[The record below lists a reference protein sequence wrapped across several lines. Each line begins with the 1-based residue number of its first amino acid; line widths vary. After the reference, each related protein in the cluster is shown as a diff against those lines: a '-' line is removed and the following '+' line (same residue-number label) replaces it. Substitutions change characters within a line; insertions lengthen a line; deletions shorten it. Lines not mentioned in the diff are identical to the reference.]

1 VAGADGSE
9 SKIAALGVRVRHWVS
24 YHGIALNVAPDLAHY
39 RGIVPCGVTA
49 HGVTSLA
56 ALGVPVGMDE
66 VDAALR
72 KAFGEVFGERAAP

>member
-1 VAGADGSE
+1 
-9 SKIAALGVRVRHWVS
+9 LGVRVRQWVS

-39 RGIVPCGVTA
+39 RGIVPCGISA

-56 ALGVPVGMDE
+56 ALGVPAGMDE

-72 KAFGEVFGERAAP
+72 RAFAQNFGAQSFGATATS